1 MWTAKGRRGAGLLER
16 EGGFY
21 REPLQGALRCVSCR
35 AGHIPPQRQ
44 HRCQKSGFSETTFCS
59 AALRFAP
66 LRTGRDVSRR
76 GVCAATK
83 EMVLAKPLFA
93 ALHFASPRYA
103 LGGT

>member
-1 MWTAKGRRGAGLLER
+1 MAVEKKTT
-16 EGGFY
+16 F
-21 REPLQGALRCVSCR
+21 GALHNVKRW
-35 AGHIPPQRQ
+35 AGHSPPQRLR
-44 HRCQKSGFSETTFCS
+44 RCQRNGFSETTFCS

-83 EMVLAKPLFA
+83 KVVLAKPLFA
-93 ALHFASPRYA
+93 ALHFASLRYA